1 METGYIIAINGL
13 VSGTF
18 SFIAYKQSQK
28 KNRNDFINNQISSL
42 ESDINSIVE
51 LVYQLY
57 DNLDSEDR
65 KLDENIIYRLLIRK
79 TSDLQSKILGNNF
92 YDFEEIVVDFNI
104 YTTTVVESEDKD
116 SAKSN
121 LNIFDD
127 IQSEFKEKIYKMQGN
142 INK

>member
-1 METGYIIAINGL
+1 LETGYIIAINGL